1 MGIKVVLSDKEA
13 SSTVLDPVPMGWYK
27 VTISDVELKEVK
39 NAPAPGKKNNVGK
52 PFYSI
57 EATINEPEQYEGRKL
72 FTNAM
77 LFEGALYTISQIM
90 KAMGIDV
97 EAGEVEVPEIE
108 ELVGQ
113 EFMAKVKI
121 TPARSV
127 IVAGEKKEYEA
138 RNDITGWKA
147 VGEQEVKVAAAGSAT
162 SKGGTSLLPS

>member
-1 MGIKVVLSDKEA
+1 MGIKVVLSNEEA
-13 SSTVLDPVPMGWYK
+13 KSTVLEPVPLGWYK
-27 VTISDVELKEVK
+27 VTLSDIELKEVR
-39 NAPAPGKKNNVGK
+39 NAPAPGKKDNRGK

-57 EATINEPEQYEGRKL
+57 EATINEPEAYEGRKV

-97 EAGEVEVPEIE
+97 EAGEVEVPDIE
-108 ELVGQ
+108 ELLGQ

-121 TPARSV
+121 TGARKV
-127 IVAGEKKEYEA
+127 GEKEYEA

-147 VGEQEVKVAAAGSAT
+147 IGEQDVKVAAAGAAT
-162 SKGGTSLLPS
+162 SKGGSSLLPS